1 MAAATMAMAARVAAA
16 RAKVA
21 TSMAAEPAP
30 VAAAMAAMAM
40 ATAARVAAARAK
52 AATSMA
58 AAPAEECAICMEDF
72 EQGNLLREMDCGNRF
87 HCQCL
92 GDMPDCPLPRCGLYC
107 QALFEGKWAASGCAL
122 VDAFL
127 Y

>member
-1 MAAATMAMAARVAAA
+1 MVMAARGAAA
-16 RAKVA
+16 RAKAA
-21 TSMAAEPAP
+21 TSMSADP
-30 VAAAMAAMAM
+30 VAAAMAAMAT

-58 AAPAEECAICMEDF
+58 AAPAEECAMCMEDF
-72 EQGNLLREMDCGNRF
+72 EQGDLLREMDCGNRF
-87 HCQCL
+87 HCECL
-92 GDMPDCPLPRCGLYC
+92 GDRPDCPLPRCGLYC
-107 QALFEGKWAASGCAL
+107 LALSEGKWAASGCAL